1 MFKHCLNMDKI
12 LNVVRWG
19 NSAGVLLPKEWVG
32 KQVKIIFIDRTLEI
46 KKEILDILDLYL
58 DDIIGIYLVGIYAR
72 NEQQADSDVDVIV
85 ISKNTRKHITSGKY
99 NIDIYTIASI
109 RKTIKK
115 NPIMILPSLL
125 EAVPIINKSLLDE
138 LISIE
143 ISSKNFKYYI
153 KECKRIL
160 NINKSFIKLDKING
174 KNLESKEI
182 IYSLLLRLRGI
193 YMMNC
198 LLGKKRYSNKEF
210 KKWLASRTGLGEDE
224 INIIYEF
231 YTNIKYNKNIK
242 KSISIEFAEKLVN
255 LLQEE
260 IEKYGEKSK
269 KA

>member
-1 MFKHCLNMDKI
+1 MEKL

-19 NSAGVLLPKEWVG
+19 NGAGILLPKVWLG

-58 DDIIGIYLVGIYAR
+58 DDIIGIYLVGSYAR

-85 ISKNTRKHITSGKY
+85 ISKGIRKYINSGKY
-99 NIDIYTIASI
+99 NIDIYTLASI

-125 EAVPIINKSLLDE
+125 EARPIINKALLDE
-138 LISIE
+138 LVSVNISL
-143 ISSKNFKYYI
+143 KNFKSYI

-160 NINKSFIKLDKING
+160 YINKNFIKLDKIEG

-193 YMMNC
+193 YMINC
-198 LLGKKRYSNKEF
+198 ILENKKYFNKEF
-210 KKWLASRTGLGEDE
+210 KKWLASRTRLGENK
-224 INIIYEF
+224 INIIYEL
-231 YTNIKYNKNIK
+231 YKNIKYNKNIK
-242 KSISIEFAEKLVN
+242 KSISIELAEKLAWI
-255 LLQEE
+255 LQEE